1 MIDVS
6 HISKVV
12 LPLLAPFQRTPVL
25 FAGEALSLITN
36 ELTFSE
42 PQNISSFSREQLEA
56 FHPSELAVVT
66 DLTETLP
73 KTEAMA
79 WLGLLKNKFAQHI
92 VLVVDKQKSF
102 EQNWQFA
109 DFLGLGFKL
118 HYQDKHHQVFFYAI
132 ESYQIKKDWL
142 NARFWANPENFD
154 KYRW

>member
-6 HISKVV
+6 HISKIV
-12 LPLLAPFQRTPVL
+12 LPLLVPFQQKSVL
-25 FAGEALSLITN
+25 FAGEASSLITN
-36 ELTFSE
+36 ELSFSE
-42 PQNISSFSREQLEA
+42 PQHVSRFAREQLESCS
-56 FHPSELAVVT
+56 PSELAVVS

-79 WLGLLKNKFAQHI
+79 WLGLLKNKLAQHI
-92 VLVVDKQKSF
+92 VLIVDKQKSSK
-102 EQNWQFA
+102 QNWQFA

-118 HYQDKHHQVFFYAI
+118 HYQDEHYQIFFYAI

>member
-66 DLTETLP
+66 DLTETLS

-79 WLGLLKNKFAQHI
+79 WLGLLK
-92 VLVVDKQKSF
+92 KQVCT
-102 EQNWQFA
+102 A
-109 DFLGLGFKL
+109 YCIG
-118 HYQDKHHQVFFYAI
+118 
-132 ESYQIKKDWL
+132 
-142 NARFWANPENFD
+142 R
-154 KYRW
+154 R